1 MKHKDVILDFTSLL
15 DVILII
21 LFFFVLYSTF
31 DAEKQIEAKSAE
43 YEAQYEQKLEKL
55 KDDEELLIEER
66 NNIQKREEELKEEW
80 SLLETVNENAVKNQQ
95 ALLAFDQG
103 TMLSFSL
110 QKKDDQEEWQLSALR
125 KNPLTKD
132 DETIGTILSGEY
144 DDLPDEIYSI
154 IKQAGF
160 NENEVLII
168 TFVYDGS
175 VIGTHRLY
183 LDITEAFRVIQE
195 SRKNVYLNTINTS
208 R

>member
-66 NNIQKREEELKEEW
+66 NNIQKREEELK
-80 SLLETVNENAVKNQQ
+80 
-95 ALLAFDQG
+95 
-103 TMLSFSL
+103 
-110 QKKDDQEEWQLSALR
+110 EEWQLSALR